1 MTDGARVLVTGGTGT
16 VGRALV
22 RALVAEGRQVVGLAR
37 SRSSADAIQALGAQP
52 IRGSVEDTES
62 VEVAAAGCDS
72 LFHAAGVNAFC
83 LRDPA
88 PLFRVNVIGS
98 LSVVGAAA
106 RAGVRRV
113 VYTSSAAVLGER
125 TGTVGTESSVHRGSF
140 LSEYERS
147 KFEAERVVL
156 ETAKSLDVEVVC
168 VNPSSV
174 QGPGRASGT
183 GKILVL
189 FLNRKLK
196 FLVRTRVSL
205 VDIDDCTRGHLL
217 AEAKGKPGERYL
229 LNGAALPIEDA
240 LAIVERLTG
249 VTHRVR
255 FMPAFAVMGGAALVD
270 GIAHTRGRDAGFCPE
285 MVRTLLHGHAY
296 DGSKAERELGL
307 EYTPVEDTLARTIE
321 WLRAEGLVPPHR
333 NP

>member
-1 MTDGARVLVTGGTGT
+1 
-16 VGRALV
+16 
-22 RALVAEGRQVVGLAR
+22 
-37 SRSSADAIQALGAQP
+37 
-52 IRGSVEDTES
+52 
-62 VEVAAAGCDS
+62 
-72 LFHAAGVNAFC
+72 
-83 LRDPA
+83 
-88 PLFRVNVIGS
+88 VIGS
-98 LSVVGAAA
+98 LGVVGAAA

-156 ETAKSLDVEVVC
+156 ETARSLDVEVVC

-189 FLNRKLK
+189 FLNGKLK

-255 FMPAFAVMGGAALVD
+255 FMPAFTVMGGAAVVD
-270 GIAHTRGRDAGFCPE
+270 AVARTRGRDAGFCPE